1 MRREV
6 VRRLLLIATVGALLV
21 IPASA
26 SADPPQSDD
35 DWAKRPTDGVEVDS
49 PPVLAVQTQSLQD
62 GGFEAGF
69 PNPFWTSTSSNVVT
83 NICSAALCGT
93 GGNTALPRSGNW
105 WAWFGGFI
113 GAETATVAQSVN
125 IPRGDATLSFYLW
138 FGSITTTGTFTV
150 DIDGDV
156 LFTVTESDLGV
167 YGGAYRLVEL
177 DVSAYADSKVH
188 NLRFTGHNDFG
199 INNISLDDVALV
211 VEQAFVDDNGHTF
224 EADIEWLADEGITKG
239 CNPPVNDRFCPDS
252 TVTRGQMAAFLVR
265 ALNLTDTLDDPF
277 GDDDDSIFEADIEK
291 LAAAGITKGCNPPT
305 NDMYCPDSKV
315 TRGQMAAFL
324 VRAIGYVDDGGGN
337 LFIDDDGSVFETDID
352 KLGTAGVTKGCNPP
366 TNNMYCPNSVV
377 TRGQMAAFLHRALG

>member
-1 MRREV
+1 M
-6 VRRLLLIATVGALLV
+6 RRLLLIATVGALLV

-35 DWAKRPTDGVEVDS
+35 DWVKRPTDSVEVA
-49 PPVLAVQTQSLQD
+49 PVAAAVVSRILQD
-62 GGFEAGF
+62 GGFEGGF
-69 PNPFWTSTSSNVVT
+69 PNPSWTNASPNVGTS
-83 NICSAALCGT
+83 ICSVALCGT

-105 WAWFGGFI
+105 WAWFGGFV
-113 GAETATVAQSVN
+113 GVDTATVAQSVN

-138 FGSITTTGTFTV
+138 FGLITTTGSFTV

-156 LFTVTESDLGV
+156 LFTVTEADVGV

-177 DVSAYADSKVH
+177 DVSAYADNKVH

-199 INNISLDDVALV
+199 INNVSLDDVALV

-224 EADIEWLADEGITKG
+224 EADIEWMAGEGITKG
-239 CNPPVNDRFCPDS
+239 CNPPTNDMFCPDS

-265 ALNLTDTLDDPF
+265 ALDLTDSLPDPF
-277 GDDDDSIFEADIEK
+277 SDDDDSIFESDIEK
-291 LAAAGITKGCNPPT
+291 LAAAGITRGCNPPL
-305 NDMYCPDSKV
+305 NDRFCPDKKV

-324 VRAIGYVDDGGGN
+324 VRAIGYVDDGGGD
-337 LFIDDDGSVFETDID
+337 LFDDDDDSVFEGDID
-352 KLGTAGVTKGCNPP
+352 RLGTAGVTRGCNPP
-366 TNNMYCPNSVV
+366 ANTNYCPDKVV